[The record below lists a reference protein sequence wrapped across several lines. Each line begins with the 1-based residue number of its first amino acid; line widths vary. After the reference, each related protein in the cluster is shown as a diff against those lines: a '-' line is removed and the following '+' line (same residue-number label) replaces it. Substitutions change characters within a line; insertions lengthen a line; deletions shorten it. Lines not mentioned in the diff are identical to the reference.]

1 METQGVVVGAFADG
15 REGHVD
21 FPAFF
26 TRDSGIKAPKVI
38 RDEMEAANII
48 CKYFFSL
55 CMVFIY
61 LSTGG

>member
-15 REGHVD
+15 REGDVD

-26 TRDSGIKAPKVI
+26 TRDSGIKAAKVI
-38 RDEMEAANII
+38 QDEMEAANII
-48 CKYFFSL
+48 CKYFFSR
-55 CMVFIY
+55 CMAFIY